1 MSTELAVIKNT
12 GKKGNTDLTVTSF
25 YGHKGI
31 MVQLTQGFGGA
42 LDSNV
47 DEPGFIQL
55 SMVDS
60 YKVAIELLK
69 FVKEQSKVRAK
80 NLDDEIAKNESLRDT
95 IIKDAV
101 DCEHFINDL
110 KLLEVP
116 VWLLGDDGKCIL

>member
-12 GKKGNTDLTVTSF
+12 GKKGDANLTVISF
-25 YGHKGI
+25 CGPKGI
-31 MVQLTQGFGGA
+31 MVQLTQGFCI
-42 LDSNV
+42 

-55 SMVDS
+55 SMTDS